1 MTMTAAVFARQG
13 ILEIQERPIPER
25 LGADEVL
32 LEVEAAGVC
41 GTDLHILS
49 DPPGHPAT
57 PGVILGHEIVA
68 RVAQLGDGVRQAKF
82 GQRVTVDANL
92 KCGLCRPCRRG
103 KWNHCENWTTIGIF
117 QDGGFTR
124 FVKVPEKALQPISD
138 ALPLKDAI
146 WTELLSCVIGST
158 DQVAIQPGQVAVV
171 IGAGPAGMLHGLMF
185 KAAGAKVLV
194 ADVSPFRLALAQ
206 KEGLASINVRESS
219 LLDAVMSATED
230 WGADVVVDAVGNQ
243 FQTALEIVGTGG
255 TVSLFGMNSHAK
267 PELSQNLITR
277 KELSV
282 FGSYVGYNTFPR
294 AIQVLE
300 SRAIQ
305 PSSLIT
311 HEVSV
316 AHLPEAVAAARRG
329 EAMKVMVQ
337 P

>member
-1 MTMTAAVFARQG
+1 MNMLAAVFARQG
-13 ILEIQERPIPER
+13 VLEIQKRAIPE
-25 LGADEVL
+25 LTTAHEVL

-68 RVAQLGDGVRQAKF
+68 RIVQLGAEVKQYQL

-117 QDGGFTR
+117 QDGGFAR
-124 FVKVPEKALQPISD
+124 YVKVPEKALQPV
-138 ALPLKDAI
+138 AEHLALKDAI

-158 DQVAIQPGQVAVV
+158 DHVAIQPGQVAVV

-185 KAAGAKVLV
+185 KAAGARVIV
-194 ADVSPFRLALAQ
+194 ADVSSYRLELAS
-206 KEGLASINVRESS
+206 KEGLEPLNVKEVS
-219 LLDAVMSATED
+219 LKDAVMGISED

-243 FQTALEIVGTGG
+243 FQTSLEIAATGAKI
-255 TVSLFGMNSHAK
+255 SLFGMNSHAQ
-267 PELSQNLITR
+267 PAVSQHLVTR
-277 KELSV
+277 KELRV

-294 AIQVLE
+294 AIDVLE
-300 SRAIQ
+300 RGAIR
-305 PSSLIT
+305 PSSLTT
-311 HEVSV
+311 HEVGVSD
-316 AHLPEAVAAARRG
+316 LPEAIAAARKG
-329 EAMKVMVQ
+329 EAMKVMVR